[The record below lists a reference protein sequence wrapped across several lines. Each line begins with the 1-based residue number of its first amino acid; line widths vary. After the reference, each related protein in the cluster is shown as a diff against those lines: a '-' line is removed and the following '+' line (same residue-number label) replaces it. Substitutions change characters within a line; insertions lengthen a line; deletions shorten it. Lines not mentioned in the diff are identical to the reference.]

1 MIVLYENMNN
11 DFDIFLSNNDAIIE
25 LNKIT

>member
-1 MIVLYENMNN
+1 MIVLYKNMKS
-11 DFDIFLSNNDAIIE
+11 DVDIFLSNNDASIG